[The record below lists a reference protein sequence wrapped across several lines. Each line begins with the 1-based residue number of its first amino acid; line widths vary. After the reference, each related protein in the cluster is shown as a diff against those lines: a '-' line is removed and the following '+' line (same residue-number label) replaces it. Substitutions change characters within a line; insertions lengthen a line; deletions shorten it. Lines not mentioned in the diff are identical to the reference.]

1 MAISSVGSSNFSLS
15 DLSALQCD
23 VTDALA
29 QGEIPLM
36 LARRDST
43 VRRVSRAIEAARQE
57 PRVATVVDGDAS
69 ARASWRIPWWSYPIA
84 AAALLL
90 LSVFIV
96 SDNPG
101 GLAAPKTAVAKG
113 TPAIFLDDDPA
124 VARLDEV
131 REHWMAMQNQEVGLF
146 DADLIEPEP

>member
-1 MAISSVGSSNFSLS
+1 
-15 DLSALQCD
+15 
-23 VTDALA
+23 VTDALTRA
-29 QGEIPLM
+29 EVPL
-36 LARRDST
+36 LHARRESA
-43 VRRVSRAIEAARQE
+43 VRRVSRAIVAARQE
-57 PRVATVVDGDAS
+57 PRVATVIDGDAT
-69 ARASWRIPWWSYPIA
+69 ARAPWRIPWWSYPIA

-101 GLAAPKTAVAKG
+101 GLAAPKSAVARG
-113 TPAIFLDDDPA
+113 TPMIFLDDDPA